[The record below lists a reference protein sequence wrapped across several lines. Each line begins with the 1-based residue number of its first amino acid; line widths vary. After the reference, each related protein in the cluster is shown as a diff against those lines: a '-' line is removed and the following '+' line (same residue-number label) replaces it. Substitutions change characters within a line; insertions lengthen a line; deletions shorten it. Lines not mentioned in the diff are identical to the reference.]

1 MLLLL
6 LVRSHPKRALA
17 MPRRFAITSCVYC
30 EISFARLGRMPR
42 QKMERKMSF
51 MWEMSLSLKRRAT
64 GFLGF
69 NVEWRKTGSSGQTE
83 GEYSIAS
90 DSREA
95 S

>member
-6 LVRSHPKRALA
+6 LVRSHPKSALA

-30 EISFARLGRMPR
+30 EMSFERVGRMLR
-42 QKMERKMSF
+42 QKMDRNRSF

-64 GFLGF
+64 GFLAFRDRNNQTG
-69 NVEWRKTGSSGQTE
+69 NSDQREREWT
-83 GEYSIAS
+83 IAF
-90 DSREA
+90 DSQGA